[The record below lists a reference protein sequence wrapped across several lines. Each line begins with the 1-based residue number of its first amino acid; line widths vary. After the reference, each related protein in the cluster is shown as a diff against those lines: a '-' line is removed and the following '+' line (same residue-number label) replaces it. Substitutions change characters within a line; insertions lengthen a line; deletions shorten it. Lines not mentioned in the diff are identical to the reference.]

1 MHSLPAL
8 YVDGVE
14 DRNNSTLKP
23 EVQIDC
29 DRFLL
34 CKHLYFV
41 CCVKSAK
48 TQVSTCICATCG
60 RSARRCRG
68 I

>member
-29 DRFLL
+29 DGFFCVSIYIL
-34 CKHLYFV
+34 CVVLSLQRHMFQLA
-41 CCVKSAK
+41 SAPPVAGV
-48 TQVSTCICATCG
+48 QDGVAE
-60 RSARRCRG
+60 
-68 I
+68 